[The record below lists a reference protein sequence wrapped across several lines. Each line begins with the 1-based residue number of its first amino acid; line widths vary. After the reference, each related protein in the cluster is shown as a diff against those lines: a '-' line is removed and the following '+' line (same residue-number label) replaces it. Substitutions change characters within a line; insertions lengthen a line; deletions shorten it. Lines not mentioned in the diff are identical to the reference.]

1 MNSKYNKIYLYFS
14 LFFIILS
21 FFIIKSFLSGI
32 IWAAIIA
39 LSIWPLFEH
48 FHKKENKYFKTTSQS
63 SLVFTFSLSVLLA
76 VPFIY
81 CIYELTYIY
90 DIIVTYFAAHKNFIP
105 VPEFIK
111 YMPFHEKLTE
121 LWNKNIAYSS
131 QLNRLFAKIETSHI
145 LDFFTIIWSGLMDR
159 VITGLVM
166 IVAFFFILKNGSIFK
181 SHYQDFFIDTLGEK
195 SVQHVDNAI
204 LALRG
209 TINGVVLVGLIE
221 GIMLSVP
228 LLWAGFPSAFVIGLT
243 AGILGVI
250 PLLMP
255 ILIIPCLIYIY
266 FSVSS
271 VIAVIGF
278 IDLAIVWFVFE
289 NLLKPAMISKKV
301 KINSLIILM
310 SMIGGMQLLGPVGL
324 FTGPAII
331 SMSIGL
337 LKDLFKVEKCES
349 KNDTNMI
356 VNNQH

>member
-1 MNSKYNKIYLYFS
+1 MNSQYNKTYLYFS

-21 FFIIKSFLSGI
+21 FFILKSFLAGI
-32 IWAAIIA
+32 LWGAILA
-39 LSIWPLFEH
+39 LSIWPLFEY
-48 FHKKENKYFKTTSQS
+48 FNQKQFKYSNTINKASTI
-63 SLVFTFSLSVLLA
+63 FTLGLTLIFV
-76 VPFIY
+76 VPCIY
-81 CIYELTYIY
+81 CVYELTYIY
-90 DIIVTYFAAHKNFIP
+90 DIVINYFADHKNFIP

-111 YMPFHEKLTE
+111 HLPFHEKLTD

-131 QLNRLFAKIETSHI
+131 SLNKLLSQVETSHI
-145 LDFFTIIWSGLMDR
+145 FDFFTVIWSGLIDR
-159 VITGLVM
+159 VITVMVM
-166 IVAFFFILKNGSIFK
+166 ILSFFFILKHGSIFK
-181 SHYQDFFIDTLGEK
+181 KNYQLFFIDTLGEK
-195 SVQHVDNAI
+195 SIHYINSAI

-209 TINGVVLVGLIE
+209 TINGVVLIGLVE
-221 GIMLSVP
+221 GILLSIP
-228 LLWAGFPSAFVIGLT
+228 LLLAGFPSALVIGLT

-255 ILIIPCLIYIY
+255 LLIIPCLLYVY

-271 VIAVIGF
+271 VLAIFGF

-289 NLLKPAMISKKV
+289 NLLKPQMISKKV

-337 LKDLFKVEKCES
+337 LKDLFKVDQCENKLDENKS
-349 KNDTNMI
+349 NF
-356 VNNQH
+356 

>member
-1 MNSKYNKIYLYFS
+1 MNSQYNKTYLYFS

-21 FFIIKSFLSGI
+21 FFILKSFLSGI
-32 IWAAIIA
+32 IWGAIIA
-39 LSIWPLFEH
+39 LSIWPLFEY
-48 FHKKENKYFKTTSQS
+48 FSERKFKYSNSPTKTAAIFTLTL
-63 SLVFTFSLSVLLA
+63 SLLFV

-81 CIYELTYIY
+81 CAYEFTYIY
-90 DIIVTYFAAHKNFIP
+90 DIVSNYFAEHKNFIP

-111 YMPFHEKLTE
+111 YLPFHDKLTD

-131 QLNRLFAKIETSHI
+131 QLNKLLSQIETSHI
-145 LDFFTIIWSGLMDR
+145 FDFFTIIWSGLIDR
-159 VITGLVM
+159 MVTGMVM
-166 IVAFFFILKNGSIFK
+166 ILSFFFILKHGSIFK
-181 SHYQDFFIDTLGEK
+181 KTYQPFFIDTLGEK
-195 SVQHVDNAI
+195 SIHYINSAI

-209 TINGVVLVGLIE
+209 TINGVVLIGLVE
-221 GIMLSVP
+221 GILLSIPLML
-228 LLWAGFPSAFVIGLT
+228 AGFPSALVIGLT

-255 ILIIPCLIYIY
+255 MLIIPCLFYVY

-271 VIAVIGF
+271 FLAIVGF

-289 NLLKPAMISKKV
+289 NLLKPQMISKKV

-337 LKDLFKVEKCES
+337 LKDLFKVDQCENKIEES
-349 KNDTNMI
+349 NSA
-356 VNNQH
+356 V